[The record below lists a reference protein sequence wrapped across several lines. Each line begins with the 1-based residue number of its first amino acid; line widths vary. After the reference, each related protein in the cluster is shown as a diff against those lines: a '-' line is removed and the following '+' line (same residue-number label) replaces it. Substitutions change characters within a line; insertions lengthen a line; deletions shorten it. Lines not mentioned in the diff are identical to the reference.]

1 MNGKEMNEIKLNNFI
16 WMFSNKRMQMNS
28 NEWNVFGSNIKGNE
42 WNHFMKIL
50 LLDPYFEIKSWIYRG
65 ILGVLVKKIIK
76 SNFIRSNS
84 S

>member
-1 MNGKEMNEIKLNNFI
+1 MNGKEMNEIKLNNFV
-16 WMFSNKRMQMNS
+16 WMFSDKRMQMNS

-50 LLDPYFEIKSWIYRG
+50 LLDPYIEIKSWIYRG